1 MGELGDRLR
10 KARVAAGFQ
19 SASKAATALGVAVS
33 TYSAHENGQN
43 DYGPKEAAV
52 YARKF
57 KVTPEWL
64 LLGRN
69 TAVPTMIDRN
79 VLRGVVRHIAREY
92 PEIISVD
99 PNELTDAIVNLCEY
113 VQESSKGELTRAESG
128 LAIKRM
134 LVAGD

>member
-1 MGELGDRLR
+1 MAELGERLR

-43 DYGPKEAAV
+43 EYGPREAAV

-69 TAVPTMIDRN
+69 MVAPSMIDRN
-79 VLRGVVRHIAREY
+79 VLRAVIRHVAAEY
-92 PEIISVD
+92 PEIVNAD
-99 PNELTDAIVNLCEY
+99 PNALAEAIVDLCEY
-113 VQESSKGELTRAESG
+113 VQESSKGELSRAESG
-128 LAIKRM
+128 LAIKRV